1 MKYNFAEYEKKLKKY
16 LDKDRY
22 RHTLGV
28 MYTAAAL
35 AMAHDDDMEQA
46 QMAGLLHDCAKC
58 IPNKKKLKIC
68 KKQNIRISSV
78 EKSNPFLLHAKLGAY
93 IAKEKYQIEDEE
105 ILSAIRWHTTGKEA
119 MSELE
124 KIVYIADYIEPGR
137 NKAPR
142 LAWIRKV
149 AFEDLDEG
157 MYYILKDS
165 LSYLGNSSKVLE
177 LFTWK
182 ESRERKNMESK
193 EMVRLACEAM
203 EDKKAQDIK
212 IIDIEK
218 VSTLAD
224 YFIIASGT
232 NRNQVQ
238 AMADSVSEKLGRAGV
253 EPKQM
258 EGYQTANWILMD
270 YRDVVIHIFDEENR
284 LFYDLERIWRDGTLV
299 NREAFN

>member
-1 MKYNFAEYEKKLKKY
+1 
-16 LDKDRY
+16 
-22 RHTLGV
+22 
-28 MYTAAAL
+28 
-35 AMAHDDDMEQA
+35 
-46 QMAGLLHDCAKC
+46 
-58 IPNKKKLKIC
+58 
-68 KKQNIRISSV
+68 
-78 EKSNPFLLHAKLGAY
+78 
-93 IAKEKYQIEDEE
+93 
-105 ILSAIRWHTTGKEA
+105 

-165 LSYLGNSSKVLE
+165 LSYLGNSSKVLDPMTRKAFE
-177 LFTWK
+177 YYENSSPGK
-182 ESRERKNMESK
+182 KAEKGKNMESK

>member
-1 MKYNFAEYEKKLKKY
+1 MKYDFAGYEKKLKKY

-22 RHTLGV
+22 IHTLGV

-35 AMAHDDDMEQA
+35 AMAHDYDMEQA

-68 KKQNIRISSV
+68 KKQNIGISSI
-78 EKSNPFLLHAKLGAY
+78 EKNNPFLLHAKLGAY

-142 LAWIRKV
+142 LSWIRKV

-165 LSYLGNSSKVLE
+165 LSYLGNSSKVLDPM
-177 LFTWK
+177 T
-182 ESRERKNMESK
+182 
-193 EMVRLACEAM
+193 RLACEAM

-238 AMADSVSEKLGRAGV
+238 AMADSVSETLGRAGV

-258 EGYQTANWILMD
+258 EGYQTANWILLD

-284 LFYDLERIWRDGTLV
+284 LFYDLERIWRDGVLV
-299 NREAFN
+299 DREAFDKE

>member
-137 NKAPR
+137 NQAPN
-142 LAWIRKV
+142 LPQARKL
-149 AFEDLDEG
+149 AFEDLDGALLLGFTMAVEDLAKKG
-157 MYYILKDS
+157 MPVHPNSVLARDYLK
-165 LSYLGNSSKVLE
+165 GK
-177 LFTWK
+177 
-182 ESRERKNMESK
+182 R
-193 EMVRLACEAM
+193 
-203 EDKKAQDIK
+203 
-212 IIDIEK
+212 
-218 VSTLAD
+218 
-224 YFIIASGT
+224 
-232 NRNQVQ
+232 
-238 AMADSVSEKLGRAGV
+238 
-253 EPKQM
+253 P
-258 EGYQTANWILMD
+258 
-270 YRDVVIHIFDEENR
+270 
-284 LFYDLERIWRDGTLV
+284 
-299 NREAFN
+299 

>member
-1 MKYNFAEYEKKLKKY
+1 MKMKYNFAEYEKKLKKY

-35 AMAHDDDMEQA
+35 AMAHEYDMEQA

-68 KKQNIRISSV
+68 RKQNIRISSV
-78 EKSNPFLLHAKLGAY
+78 EQANPFLLHAKLGAY
-93 IAKEKYQIEDEE
+93 IAEKKYQVEDEE

-119 MSELE
+119 MSDLE

-142 LAWIRKV
+142 LPWIRRV

-165 LSYLGNSSKVLE
+165 LSYLGKGSKVLDPMTQKAFDYYE
-177 LFTWK
+177 TLHL
-182 ESRERKNMESK
+182 ERKQRK
-193 EMVRLACEAM
+193 E
-203 EDKKAQDIK
+203 KNGK
-212 IIDIEK
+212 
-218 VSTLAD
+218 
-224 YFIIASGT
+224 
-232 NRNQVQ
+232 
-238 AMADSVSEKLGRAGV
+238 
-253 EPKQM
+253 
-258 EGYQTANWILMD
+258 
-270 YRDVVIHIFDEENR
+270 
-284 LFYDLERIWRDGTLV
+284 
-299 NREAFN
+299 